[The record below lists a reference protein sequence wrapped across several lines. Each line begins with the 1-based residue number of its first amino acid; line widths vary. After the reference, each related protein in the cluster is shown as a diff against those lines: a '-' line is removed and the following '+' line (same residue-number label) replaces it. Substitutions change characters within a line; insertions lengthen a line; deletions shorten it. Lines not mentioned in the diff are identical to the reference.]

1 MGEFRMP
8 SLGADMEE
16 GTLVEWAVD
25 VGDQVSR
32 GDIIAT
38 VETDKSTIEVEVFES
53 GTVAEL
59 LVEPGTRVAVGT
71 PMARIGD
78 SSAGPVGPSS
88 TQPSGESPSEA
99 PPVDTGPPEALTVV
113 REAQP
118 AAVVGDGPS
127 RRHASVLRSPLV
139 RQLAERLEVD
149 TSRIRGTG
157 PGGSVTR
164 KDVELAS
171 RRTATPATPATPA
184 TTERSK
190 RVTPRARRRA
200 AEIGVDLS
208 AVVGTGIAG
217 AVREQDVDA
226 AATPRDDTG
235 PAAGGGSSAD
245 RMRSAIARTMERSNR
260 EIPHYHLSLTV
271 DLAPLDDWL
280 ANRNAGRTPHE
291 RALPA
296 AAILR
301 ATAMAAASVSELNG
315 EWRDGSAITSRQ
327 VHLGVLVSLRSGGLV
342 APVLHD
348 AQDRSVDEL
357 MAALLDVVERARRG
371 ALRSSELAGATITVT
386 NLGDR
391 GVDEVLGVIHPPQ
404 LAIVGVGKIA
414 SRPMVVDG
422 EVRARKSAV
431 ITLGADHRATDGRT
445 GSRFLRRVDTLLR
458 DPALL
463 EHNGR

>member
-25 VGDQVSR
+25 VGDQVSK
-32 GDIIAT
+32 GDIIAS

-59 LVEPGTRVAVGT
+59 LVEPGARVAVGT

-78 SSAGPVGPSS
+78 SSTAGSVGPDS
-88 TQPSGESPSEA
+88 TGRSGESPSET
-99 PPVDTGPPEALTVV
+99 PPVDARPPEAPTAV
-113 REAQP
+113 REEQH
-118 AAVVGDGPS
+118 AAVVGDGPN

-139 RQLAERLEVD
+139 RQLAERLQVD

-171 RRTATPATPATPA
+171 RRTATPATS
-184 TTERSK
+184 ERSR

-208 AVVGTGIAG
+208 VVVGTGVAG
-217 AVREQDVDA
+217 AIREQDVNA
-226 AATPRDDTG
+226 AATPRDETRTE
-235 PAAGGGSSAD
+235 AAGGSSTD
-245 RMRSAIARTMERSNR
+245 RMRAAIARTMERSNR
-260 EIPHYHLSLTV
+260 DIPHYHLSLMV
-271 DLAPLDDWL
+271 DLEPLDDWL
-280 ANRNAGRTPHE
+280 TDRNAGRRPQE

-301 ATAMAAASVSELNG
+301 ASAMAAASVPELNG
-315 EWRDGSAITSRQ
+315 EWRDGSAVTSQQ

-445 GSRFLRRVDTLLR
+445 GSRFLRRVDALLR
-458 DPALL
+458 DPTLL
-463 EHNGR
+463 EPNGR